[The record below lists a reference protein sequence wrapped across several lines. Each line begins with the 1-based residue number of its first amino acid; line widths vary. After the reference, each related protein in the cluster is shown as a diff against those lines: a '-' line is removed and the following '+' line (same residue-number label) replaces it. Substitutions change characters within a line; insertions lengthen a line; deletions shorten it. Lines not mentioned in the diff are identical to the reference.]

1 MKALRCGMLAL
12 LLVIGPALA
21 GGGWYSNSRFGF
33 DLVLPDAL
41 SLVAEA
47 DNGDGASFA
56 SASGQILLTV
66 WGGHIVMDDFV
77 EDMSRRLELLDP
89 ESWNVTLKVIT
100 PDEMSFSGSKDG
112 QVIYVRAIALCENQY
127 AFFQLGY
134 PLVRLHELDGM
145 VEGLVKG
152 FEGTRDCG

>member
-1 MKALRCGMLAL
+1 MKALWRGILAL
-12 LLVIGPALA
+12 ALTVGPTLA

-47 DNGDGASFA
+47 DNGDGATFA
-56 SASGQILLTV
+56 SANGQILLTV
-66 WGGHIVMDDFV
+66 WGGHILMEDFV
-77 EDMSRRLELLDP
+77 EEMSGRLELLDP

-100 PDEMSFSGSKDG
+100 PDSLSFSGRKDG
-112 QVIYVRAIALCENQY
+112 QVIYVRGIALCENQY
-127 AFFQLGY
+127 ALFQLGY
-134 PLVRLHELDGM
+134 PLARLRELDGM

-152 FEGTRDCG
+152 FEASGECG